1 MDYHSIKEEELLKQL
16 KTDKN
21 GLTSA
26 EAGKRLN
33 TYGPNEL
40 KKIRRFNAFKI
51 LAGQFTSFLII
62 ILIIAAI
69 ISAIAG
75 EVIDSIVIAVV
86 IVINSFLGFNQEYKA
101 ERAIEKLKEMLVP
114 KAKAMRNGKVEEIDA
129 RELVP
134 GDILILEEGD
144 NISAD
149 CRLLHS
155 ESLQVNEA
163 SLTGESIPEDKMPGI
178 LKARIDLADRTNM
191 LYQGTQIVKGKGKA
205 VVIATGMK
213 TEFGKI
219 AEMVQKVQQEEN
231 PLKEKI
237 NHFARI
243 LGIIAIVLI
252 IAITLL
258 GILVGF
264 GALEMFMTSVS
275 LAVSAIPE
283 GLPAVITISL
293 ALATQ
298 RMLKVKSLIRKL
310 PAAETLGRAT
320 YICTDKTGTITEEK
334 MEVRKIF
341 VNGKISSKLKENQAE
356 FLYKV
361 GILCNNARVE
371 EKQGEEY
378 LIGDPTE
385 KALLSAAKNYG
396 LDKKQETEKQP
407 RVKEFPFSSDRKM
420 MSIIRLNKGNY
431 ISYVKGAPEIIIK
444 RCEAE
449 FYNGKIRKINEKRKQ
464 ELMGEYETLASE
476 GMRVLAFSYKILT
489 KQAKGINEENAE
501 RNLIFV
507 GLQGMIDPPRPEV
520 KLAVQQCE
528 EAGIKIVMITGD
540 SALTARAVGEEIGL
554 KGEVIEASQL
564 NKMSDAELSE
574 ALKTT
579 AIFARVSPE
588 DKLRI
593 VEILKKNGE
602 IVAVTGDG
610 VNDALMLKKA
620 DIGIAVGRGSDVAKD
635 SSDII
640 LLDNNFASIVKAVRE
655 GRRVYDNIK
664 KFIKYMLSANTNEIL
679 LILFV
684 MLAFRR
690 PELLPMLPLQILWI
704 NLITDS
710 LPAVALSREE
720 AEEDVMKRTPAK
732 EAVLKGSMLFI
743 IIAGILAFLICFVA
757 FYSYID
763 NIDKARTM
771 AVTTS
776 VLFQMF
782 LVLNC
787 RTKKLFYKFKLNKYV
802 IYAIAVSILLHLA
815 ILYTPLNT
823 FFKFTFINLT
833 DWLMIIGL
841 CIIAFVLLEAV
852 KVKIK

>member
-1 MDYHSIKEEELLKQL
+1 MDYHAIKEEELLKQL

-21 GLTSA
+21 GLTSEEA
-26 EAGKRLN
+26 EKRLN
-33 TYGPNEL
+33 TYGLNEL
-40 KKIRRFNAFKI
+40 KKIRKFNAFKI

-75 EVIDSIVIAVV
+75 EVIDAIVIAVV

-114 KAKAMRNGKVEEIDA
+114 KAKAIRNGKVEEIDA
-129 RELVP
+129 KEVVP
-134 GDILILEEGD
+134 GDILVLEEGD

-149 CRLLHS
+149 CRILSS

-163 SLTGESIPEDKMPGI
+163 SLTGESVPEDKRPEI
-178 LKARIDLADRTNM
+178 LAESIGLADRTNM

-219 AEMVQKVQQEEN
+219 AEMVQKVQPEEN

-237 NHFARI
+237 NHFGRV

-252 IAITLL
+252 IAITFL

-264 GALEMFMTSVS
+264 GALEMFMISVS

-283 GLPAVITISL
+283 GLPAVITITL

-334 MEVRKIF
+334 MKVRKIF
-341 VNGKISSKLKENQAE
+341 VNGKISSKLKEKQAE
-356 FLYKV
+356 FLYKI

-371 EKQGEEY
+371 EKDGEEY

-385 KALLSAAKNYG
+385 KALLAVAQDYG

-407 RVKEFPFSSDRKM
+407 KVKEFPFSSERKM
-420 MSIIRLNKGNY
+420 MSKVRLNKGNY

-449 FYNGKIRKINEKRKQ
+449 FYNGKIRKINEKRKE
-464 ELMGEYETLASE
+464 ELIAEYETLASE

-489 KQAKGINEENAE
+489 KQAKEINENNAE

-540 SALTARAVGEEIGL
+540 SAVTAKAVGEEIGL
-554 KGEVIEASQL
+554 RGEVIEASQL
-564 NKMSDAELSE
+564 GKMSDSELSE

-579 AIFARVSPE
+579 FIFARVSPE

-710 LPAVALSREE
+710 FPAVALSREE

-732 EAVLKGSMLFI
+732 ESILKGSMLFI
-743 IIAGILAFLICFVA
+743 IVAGILAFLICFVA

-787 RTKKLFYKFKLNKYV
+787 RTKKLFYKFKLNKYI
-802 IYAIAVSILLHLA
+802 IYAIIISILLHLA
-815 ILYTPLNT
+815 IIYTPLNT
-823 FFKFTFINLT
+823 FFKFTFLGLI
-833 DWLMIIGL
+833 DWLKIIGL
-841 CIIAFVLLEAV
+841 CIIAFVLLEIA
-852 KVKIK
+852 KIKIK